1 MSTNKLK
8 IVNDPVYG
16 LISIDNELIFDI
28 IEHPLF
34 QRQRRIKQL
43 GLSYLVHPGAMHTR
57 FQHALGATHLMQDAL
72 SVLGRKGFNISDED
86 RESAMI
92 AILLHDLGH
101 GPFSHTLENS
111 FFSNVS
117 HEQIS
122 EEFMKIIDRD
132 HNGRLAGGIKV
143 FNNTHPCKLLH
154 KLVSS
159 QLDMD
164 RLDYLNRDS
173 FFTGVSDGVIGS
185 ARIIQMLSCY
195 NDEPVIEAKGIYSI
209 EKFLIARRL
218 MYWQVYLH
226 KTVVAAE
233 EMLKAIISRAKE
245 LMQGGKDLFASP
257 SLKFFLANSVTEGDL
272 HTKYDGFTPL
282 EHFAQLDDSDIVSA
296 IKVWRY
302 CGDYVLSELCARLID
317 RRLFKIEVSAA
328 EIPDSRIQEIKE
340 EMLQRKTVPEEFVD
354 RFVIKGKL
362 YNKAYSRNHDD
373 AIKVIQ
379 KDGTISEVAA
389 ASDMSNVFALSK
401 TVKKSFVCYAT

>member
-72 SVLGRKGFNISDED
+72 SVLGRKGFVISDED

-111 FFSNVS
+111 FFSDVS
-117 HEQIS
+117 HERIS
-122 EEFMKIIDRD
+122 EEFMKIIDND
-132 HNGRLAGGIKV
+132 FHGRLAGGIKV

-185 ARIIQMLSCY
+185 ERIIQMLSCF

-226 KTVVAAE
+226 KTVVSAE
-233 EMLKAIISRAKE
+233 EILKLIIQRAKE
-245 LMQGGKDLFASP
+245 LTAKGCDLFATP
-257 SLKFFLANSVTEGDL
+257 SLKFFLTTQITENELYD
-272 HTKYDGFTPL
+272 KYNGLTPL
-282 EHFAQLDDSDIVSA
+282 EYFAQLDDSDIVASV
-296 IKVWRY
+296 KVWRY
-302 CGDYVLSELCARLID
+302 CDDYVLSELCKRLID
-317 RRLFKIEVSAA
+317 RRLFKIEISNG
-328 EIPDSRIQEIKE
+328 EIPDSRVQEIKE
-340 EMLQRKTVPEEFVD
+340 DMLRRQTVPEEYID
-354 RFVIKGKL
+354 WFVIKGTL
-362 YNKAYSRNHDD
+362 YNKAYSRNHNDS
-373 AIKVIQ
+373 IKLIQ
-379 KDGTISEVAA
+379 KDGTIREVAA
-389 ASDMSNVFALSK
+389 ASDMSNVSALSK
-401 TVKKSFVCYAT
+401 TVKKSFVCFAV

>member
-1 MSTNKLK
+1 MGTNKLK

-57 FQHALGATHLMQDAL
+57 FQHALGATHLMRNAL
-72 SVLGRKGFNISDED
+72 DVLDHKGFNIDEKD
-86 RESAMI
+86 RESALI

-101 GPFSHTLENS
+101 GPFSHTLESS

-132 HNGRLAGGIKV
+132 FQGKLGGGISV
-143 FNNTHPCKLLH
+143 FNDTHPCRLLH

-185 ARIIQMLSCY
+185 ARIIQMLTCH

-233 EMLKAIISRAKE
+233 EMLKAIIQRAKE
-245 LMQGGKDLFASP
+245 LVAMGVDIFASP
-257 SLKFFLANSVTEGDL
+257 ALKFFLKNVVTEGL
-272 HTKYDGFTPL
+272 IHVEFDGVTPL
-282 EHFAQLDDSDIVSA
+282 EHFARLDDSDIICA
-296 IKVWRY
+296 IKVWRDSD
-302 CGDYVLSELCARLID
+302 DYILSRLCTRLID
-317 RRLFKIEVSAA
+317 RRLFKIEVSNN
-328 EIPDSRIQEIKE
+328 EIPDERIEQIKNEII
-340 EMLQRKTVPEEFVD
+340 RSNTVPAQFAD
-354 RFVIKGKL
+354 RFVIKGSL
-362 YNKAYSRNHDD
+362 YNKAYSRHHNE
-373 AIKVIQ
+373 AIKILQ
-379 KDGTISEVAA
+379 KDGKIKDIAT
-389 ASDMSNVFALSK
+389 ASDISNVSTLSK
-401 TVKKSFVCYAT
+401 PVIKSFVCYAT

>member
-72 SVLGRKGFNISDED
+72 SVLGRKGFYISDED

-111 FFSNVS
+111 FFHDVS
-117 HEQIS
+117 HERIS

-132 HNGRLAGGIKV
+132 HYGKLAGGIKV
-143 FNNTHPCKLLH
+143 FNDTHPKRLLH

-185 ARIIQMLSCY
+185 ARIIQMLSCHD
-195 NDEPVIEAKGIYSI
+195 DEPVIEAKGIYSI

-233 EMLKAIISRAKE
+233 EMLKLIIRRAKQ
-245 LMQGGKDLFASP
+245 LSKQGKVLFASP
-257 SLKFFLANSVTEGDL
+257 ALQFFLQNVVTERDI
-272 HTKYDGFTPL
+272 HTEYDGITPL
-282 EHFAQLDDSDIVSA
+282 QHFAQLDDSDIISA
-296 IKVWRY
+296 IKVWRG
-302 CGDYVLSELCARLID
+302 CDDFVLSTLCARLID
-317 RRLFKIEVSAA
+317 RRLFKIEVSNN
-328 EIPDSRIQEIKE
+328 EIHDTRVQEIKDE
-340 EMLQRKTVPEEFVD
+340 VLRRKTAPEEFVD
-354 RFVIKGKL
+354 WFVIKGTL
-362 YNKAYSRNHDD
+362 YNKAYSRNHNDS
-373 AIKVIQ
+373 IKVIQ
-379 KDGTISEVAA
+379 KDGTISEIAA

-401 TVKKSFVCYAT
+401 TVKKSFVCYAS